1 MVQTDTKMVKE
12 IFKDFNFNSFELSD
26 AIILNVNLYKKTA
39 KMQLDLQTSKIIK
52 LKELIDF
59 EKYIEDRF
67 FIKQVV
73 ITIKYDEEIDVNFQD
88 EWKDLYEYI
97 SYKYPLIHA
106 LLKNSNLIAQDNK
119 IRIDLVCKGKDVLEA
134 RGFDRLIEET
144 IKNIY
149 NYSE

>member
-39 KMQLDLQTSKIIK
+39 KIQLDLQTSKIIK

-73 ITIKYDEEIDVNFQD
+73 ITIKYDEEIDVKFQD
-88 EWKDLYEYI
+88 KWKDVYEYI
-97 SYKYPLIHA
+97 SYK
-106 LLKNSNLIAQDNK
+106 
-119 IRIDLVCKGKDVLEA
+119 
-134 RGFDRLIEET
+134 
-144 IKNIY
+144 
-149 NYSE
+149 

>member
-73 ITIKYDEEIDVNFQD
+73 ITIKYDEKIDVNFQD

-144 IKNIY
+144 IKNI
-149 NYSE
+149 